1 MRSCLEIYS
10 MDGSSTMPY
19 GRHQQEI
26 RSDYQRTNEYSATHP
41 DALAPKWSEGK
52 GKVHEGPGH
61 RYTMGKG
68 TGISPREDWLPNCK
82 GQLGQYINGFDTTI
96 SSGAGNEE
104 DNNARN
110 IALTRSLYSH
120 ERPYG
125 DIDTT
130 LNRQEGQFTLK

>member
-26 RSDYQRTNEYSATHP
+26 RSDYQRTNQYSETHP
-41 DALAPKWSEGK
+41 DALSPLHDEGK
-52 GKVHEGPGH
+52 GKKGQ
-61 RYTMGKG
+61 GKG
-68 TGISPREDWLPNCK
+68 TGHGGHSHWLPNCT
-82 GQLGQYINGFDTTI
+82 GQLGVFNYSNFDTAI
-96 SSGAGNEE
+96 SSGAGNED
-104 DNNARN
+104 DNEARN
-110 IALTRSLYSH
+110 IALTRSLYNH

-130 LNRQEGQFTLK
+130 LNREEGQFFLK